1 MPQVR
6 LEFREVTSVHE
17 SSLPETGRR
26 MSAPSRQVRG
36 NSYDRRRRREW
47 IIEQFAERDSRGRLW
62 IRCEHC
68 KKRMWARSRKWQVD
82 RFPVCGHAG
91 GRYVRWNVV
100 PSCSQCNKGR
110 CAYCR
115 LAPTVP
121 FPALV
126 PQALPALRATIRRT
140 SPIAEALDIVRSLLE
155 HLRAQTQSQTHASW
169 VRP

>member
-1 MPQVR
+1 M
-6 LEFREVTSVHE
+6 L
-17 SSLPETGRR
+17 
-26 MSAPSRQVRG
+26 APSRQVRG

-82 RFPVCGHAG
+82 RFPLCGHAG
-91 GRYVRWNVV
+91 GRYVRGNIV
-100 PSCSQCNKGR
+100 PACSQCNKGR

-121 FPALV
+121 FPE
-126 PQALPALRATIRRT
+126 PQATSPPQQAPRTALRRT
-140 SPIAEALDIVRSLLE
+140 SPIVEALNIIRSLLE
-155 HLRAQTQSQTHASW
+155 HLRAQTPARTS

>member
-1 MPQVR
+1 
-6 LEFREVTSVHE
+6 
-17 SSLPETGRR
+17 

-91 GRYVRWNVV
+91 GRYVRGNVV

-110 CAYCR
+110 CVYCR
-115 LAPTVP
+115 LAPAVP
-121 FPALV
+121 LPE
-126 PQALPALRATIRRT
+126 PQAPRTTLRRT

-155 HLRAQTQSQTHASW
+155 HLRAQTSARTA